1 MRQINLADAKAHL
14 SQYIDSVERGET
26 IVLCRRNVPVAE
38 IRPLPQPLNEPR
50 PVGLYPGLVV
60 PDSFFEPLP
69 EDLLQAFEGG
79 SDETATHE
87 PARPEDSEVYRET
100 LRRCETRLKVFF
112 EQKQRPPRNRAL
124 SSNLEDMIPCLQSP
138 HRIEREAAWKTI
150 ERLPMTPGGWSL
162 AG

>member
-69 EDLLQAFEGG
+69 EDVLQAFEGG

-100 LRRCETRLKVFF
+100 LRRWETRLKMFY
-112 EQKQRPPRNRAL
+112 EQKQRPPGLHVVSRNPDNVI
-124 SSNLEDMIPCLQSP
+124 SCLQSP
-138 HRIEREAAWKTI
+138 HRIEREAALNAV
-150 ERLPMTPGGWSL
+150 ERLPMTPRGWSI